1 MSTVRAEIEIAASP
15 QEVWDT
21 VMDPDRLGDWVTIHK
36 SVSGASKP
44 LRPGSTMSQ
53 VLHMRGVS
61 FTVHWNLAEIEEPR
75 LAQWEGQG
83 PARSRARIRYALRE
97 NDSGGTMFEYTN
109 EFTPPGGM
117 LGNVA
122 SRVIVGAASE
132 REAQNSLRALKQL
145 LERN

>member
-1 MSTVRAEIEIAASP
+1 
-15 QEVWDT
+15 
-21 VMDPDRLGDWVTIHK
+21 
-36 SVSGASKP
+36 
-44 LRPGSTMSQ
+44 MSQ

-61 FTVHWNLAEIEEPR
+61 FTVHWNLAEIDEPR

-97 NDSGGTMFEYTN
+97 NDSGGDDVRVHQRVH
-109 EFTPPGGM
+109 PPGGM

-145 LERN
+145 LERK

>member
-1 MSTVRAEIEIAASP
+1 MSTVHTQIEIAAPP
-15 QEVWDT
+15 QAVWDT
-21 VMDPDRLGDWVTIHK
+21 VMDPNRLGDWVTIHK
-36 SVSGASKP
+36 SVSGASTP

-61 FTVHWNLAEIEEPR
+61 FTVHWNLATIDEPQ
-75 LAQWEGQG
+75 LAEWEGQG
-83 PARSRARIRYALRE
+83 PARSRARIRYALRD
-97 NDSGGTMFEYTN
+97 NGNGGTVFEYTN

-132 REAQNSLRALKQL
+132 REAQNSLRALKRL
-145 LERN
+145 LERH